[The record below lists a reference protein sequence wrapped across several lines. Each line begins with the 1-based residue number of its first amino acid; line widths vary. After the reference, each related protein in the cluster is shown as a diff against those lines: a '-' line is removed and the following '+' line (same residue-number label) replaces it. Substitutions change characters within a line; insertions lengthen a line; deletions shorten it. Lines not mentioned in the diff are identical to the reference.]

1 MNNEELKNMTTAIEI
16 MSSEKLSLFI
26 ELAIKE
32 LNQRKGDT
40 NARVCHGTRVYF

>member
-32 LNQRKGDT
+32 LNQRKVT

>member
-26 ELAIKE
+26 EAIKE
-32 LNQRKGDT
+32 LNQRKGDN